1 CRLPVPRPLQTR
13 ERHNVTSLPPQPS
26 APTPAE
32 APTLSRGTPAPL
44 GTAGNA
50 PSQAGARRPWLALV
64 VLMLPVLLV
73 SVDNTVLAFAVPQL
87 SAQLQPTSAQL
98 LWIVDVYPLILAALL
113 VPLGSA
119 ADRFGRRRM
128 LLIGGAGFAIVSAAA
143 AFSPNAGFLIVAR
156 AGMAVFGATLMPAT
170 LSLIRNI

>member
-1 CRLPVPRPLQTR
+1 ACQHTRERVTIPTGRFSNWCRLPVPRPLQTR

-26 APTPAE
+26 AHTPAE
-32 APTLSRGTPAPL
+32 APTLSRGTPAAL
-44 GTAGNA
+44 GTAGV
-50 PSQAGARRPWLALV
+50 PSQAGARRPWLAL
-64 VLMLPVLLV
+64 
-73 SVDNTVLAFAVPQL
+73 AVPQL

-113 VPLGSA
+113 VPMGSA

-156 AGMAVFGATLMPAT
+156 AGMAVF
-170 LSLIRNI
+170 

>member
-1 CRLPVPRPLQTR
+1 R

-26 APTPAE
+26 AHTPAE
-32 APTLSRGTPAPL
+32 APRLSRGTPAARGTAGVPSQAGARRPWLALVALMLPGLRVSVANTVRAFSVTQPSAPLGTPAAL
-44 GTAGNA
+44 GTAGV

-113 VPLGSA
+113 VPMGSA
-119 ADRFGRRRM
+119 ADR
-128 LLIGGAGFAIVSAAA
+128 
-143 AFSPNAGFLIVAR
+143 
-156 AGMAVFGATLMPAT
+156 
-170 LSLIRNI
+170 